1 VRPNAGRIEPGSQFD
16 VTVLLQ
22 AMKAEPPA
30 DAKCRDKF
38 LVQSVA
44 ITPDKE
50 FSSISQVLDSTDKSE
65 LVERKIRVNWLAA
78 GSNTDGAS
86 DAHHAALMT
95 PSKPAVS
102 NGAVDTPEVSRQFSS
117 PSATADSSQSPAPPS
132 YSETAKRQPEAQE
145 TKVESAK
152 AAVAQAASTVSA
164 TAQATYDEL
173 KAKLVQAEAQIANLQ
188 DSGLRQRNVKSA
200 AEDIKKPAA
209 EMAQAVKQ
217 TVEGV
222 PVQIVALLC
231 LLSFLLAYFFF

>member
-1 VRPNAGRIEPGSQFD
+1 
-16 VTVLLQ
+16 
-22 AMKAEPPA
+22 
-30 DAKCRDKF
+30 
-38 LVQSVA
+38 
-44 ITPDKE
+44 
-50 FSSISQVLDSTDKSE
+50 
-65 LVERKIRVNWLAA
+65 
-78 GSNTDGAS
+78 
-86 DAHHAALMT
+86 
-95 PSKPAVS
+95 
-102 NGAVDTPEVSRQFSS
+102 
-117 PSATADSSQSPAPPS
+117 
-132 YSETAKRQPEAQE
+132 
-145 TKVESAK
+145 
-152 AAVAQAASTVSA
+152 VSA